1 MKYVSEM
8 VPALV
13 DTIITCSLE
22 KRRFFPITGTS
33 SFIEIQHLK
42 TEIYKG
48 LYDIIVDNIG
58 SGVRFEFEPQPQHLL
73 VVWF

>member
-22 KRRFFPITGTS
+22 EDFPYYWHIFFY
-33 SFIEIQHLK
+33 EIQHLK

-48 LYDIIVDNIG
+48 LYDIIVN
-58 SGVRFEFEPQPQHLL
+58 SL
-73 VVWF
+73 